1 VSTETTTTPAR
12 QFFDQHLNYLFQGQ
26 LDELMQEQYTE
37 DAVLTSPFDV
47 LDTPGPHVLR
57 GRDEIKNFIAHWAGK
72 HGESEWEFQFWLE
85 TEDSISF
92 AATMTNP
99 TGTWAVSEAWH
110 VVGGFPNGKID
121 RHYGFGY
128 RFK

>member
-1 VSTETTTTPAR
+1 MSTSPAR

-26 LDELMQEQYTE
+26 VDALIENQYTE

-47 LDTPGPHVLR
+47 LDTPAPHVLH
-57 GRDEIKNFIAHWAGK
+57 GRDEIKDFISRWGARYGD
-72 HGESEWEFQFWLE
+72 SEWDFQFWVE
-85 TEDSISF
+85 TEDSIAF
-92 AATMTNP
+92 GATMTNSS
-99 TGTWAVSEAWH
+99 GTWAVGEAWH

-128 RFK
+128 QFK